1 LEPELRESHRSAAV
15 GNGDERGGSRIPRKP
30 APRRE
35 MLARTVWRS
44 PLHARQI
51 ASLLEQAG
59 IAPDRPLSADDIRG
73 LPLTGQIWDEV

>member
-1 LEPELRESHRSAAV
+1 
-15 GNGDERGGSRIPRKP
+15 
-30 APRRE
+30 

-73 LPLTGQIWDEV
+73 LPLTGQIWDEVYPRS